1 MSVRDLEQEGVL
13 PAPAKSYGFAEFS
26 VLTNIITLQ
35 AEIKA
40 IKADYVRLNEL
51 VKCLLAKQLVQPV
64 EAKGFYIK
72 EEFRTP

>member
-13 PAPAKSYGFAEFS
+13 PVPAKSYGSAEFS
-26 VLTNIITLQ
+26 ILTSIVDMQ
-35 AEIKA
+35 SRIK
-40 IKADYVRLNEL
+40 RLEEVVASL
-51 VKCLLAKQLVQPV
+51 CAKQTTQAP

>member
-13 PAPAKSYGFAEFS
+13 PAPAKSYGSAEFS
-26 VLTNIITLQ
+26 ILTSIVDMQ
-35 AEIKA
+35 SRIK
-40 IKADYVRLNEL
+40 RLEEVVASL
-51 VKCLLAKQLVQPV
+51 CAKQMPMT